1 MYATQ
6 KTMQAHITE
15 AFTILYHMLS
25 CTTFLTDLIM
35 CVFVHLQT
43 CIFSVW
49 MHVKWEHLVW
59 KEMFDGEV
67 NWNKLY
73 V

>member
-25 CTTFLTDLIM
+25 CTTFLSDLIM

-49 MHVKWEHLVW
+49 MHVK
-59 KEMFDGEV
+59 
-67 NWNKLY
+67 
-73 V
+73 